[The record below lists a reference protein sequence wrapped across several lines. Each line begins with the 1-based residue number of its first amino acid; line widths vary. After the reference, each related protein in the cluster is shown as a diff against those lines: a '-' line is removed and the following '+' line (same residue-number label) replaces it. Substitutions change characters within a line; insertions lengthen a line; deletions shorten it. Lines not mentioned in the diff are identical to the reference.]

1 MKNIE
6 NIREEEK
13 VKTKKVL
20 AGFTAAAIAAS
31 MITGCGAGAKTET
44 AVSTEAETTAAEE
57 KETTAAEEKETT
69 AAEEKETT
77 AAETVQDTEKRKE
90 RILTVSGN
98 GDFGFPSVYTISPKG
113 QGYMTLSYIF
123 DTLMWKD
130 ESGLIPYLAEDY
142 SVSEDGLTYTFQLRK
157 GVSFTDGTPFTAEDV
172 KFTFDYM
179 KEHPYKWVS
188 VSMVE
193 EASVVDEHTVEI
205 KLNKTYNP
213 FLSDVAGSLPILPK
227 HIWENVTEPETFTE
241 PEAAISTGPFILE
254 NYDAAAGTYTFK
266 ANEDYF
272 YGDVQIDKLVIA
284 NVSGGDSKEALL
296 SGEIAAAPNI
306 SYKAAMSLKDSPEYT
321 VLEGPGLSVTR
332 LYFNFDEEAMA
343 VKEIRQAMYHA
354 VNLDE
359 IVEKAYGGAGYPG
372 SAGHVQPGTPWYNP
386 DVRQYA
392 YDVETAKKMLSE
404 AGAADSNGDG
414 ILEYNGEEMSYTLTF
429 TENDEKLAELLVS
442 YMKAVGIELVPQS
455 ADDATVKAAIS
466 EGNFELAFNTNGSF
480 GGDPVFLSRFA
491 TVGADGAPSVT
502 GQGGTTWE
510 SEEYNRIYNESAV
523 EQDDVKRHQQVNE
536 LQEIIAEELPCLTL
550 YYKKAVA
557 AYNNTIFDG
566 FYYTPDGIS
575 IAVPFIMNKL
585 VFVSGQWKA
594 Q

>member
-1 MKNIE
+1 MQTLDFCWLSDIMKGIE
-6 NIREEEK
+6 NIWEEEK

-20 AGFTAAAIAAS
+20 AGITAAAIAAS

-57 KETTAAEEKETT
+57 KETTAAE
-69 AAEEKETT
+69 
-77 AAETVQDTEKRKE
+77 TVQDTEKSKE

-130 ESGLIPYLAEDY
+130 ESGLVPYLAEDY
-142 SVSEDGLTYTFQLRK
+142 SVSEDGMTYTFQLRK

-205 KLNKTYNP
+205 RLNKTYNP

-359 IVEKAYGGAGYPG
+359 IVEKAYGGAGYVG

-502 GQGGTTWE
+502 GQGGKTWE
-510 SEEYNRIYNESAV
+510 SEEYNKIYNESAV
-523 EQDDVKRHQQVNE
+523 EQDDAKRHEQVNE

-585 VFVSGQWKA
+585 VYVSGQWKA

>member
-1 MKNIE
+1 M
-6 NIREEEK
+6 
-13 VKTKKVL
+13 KTKKVL
-20 AGFTAAAIAAS
+20 AGITAAAIAAS

-57 KETTAAEEKETT
+57 KETTAAET
-69 AAEEKETT
+69 A
-77 AAETVQDTEKRKE
+77 QDTEKSKE

-130 ESGLIPYLAEDY
+130 ESGLVPYLAEDY
-142 SVSEDGLTYTFQLRK
+142 SVSEDGMTYTFQLRK

-205 KLNKTYNP
+205 RLNKTYNP

-359 IVEKAYGGAGYPG
+359 IVEKAYGGAGYAG

-502 GQGGTTWE
+502 GQGGKTWE
-510 SEEYNRIYNESAV
+510 SEEYNKIYNESAV
-523 EQDDVKRHQQVNE
+523 EQDDAKRHEQVNE

>member
-1 MKNIE
+1 
-6 NIREEEK
+6 
-13 VKTKKVL
+13 
-20 AGFTAAAIAAS
+20 

-57 KETTAAEEKETT
+57 KETTAAET
-69 AAEEKETT
+69 A
-77 AAETVQDTEKRKE
+77 QDTEKRKE

-130 ESGLIPYLAEDY
+130 ESGLVPYLAEDY

>member
-1 MKNIE
+1 M
-6 NIREEEK
+6 
-13 VKTKKVL
+13 KTKKVL

-31 MITGCGAGAKTET
+31 MITGCGSGAKTET

-57 KETTAAEEKETT
+57 KETTAAET
-69 AAEEKETT
+69 A
-77 AAETVQDTEKRKE
+77 QDTEKRKE

-254 NYDAAAGTYTFK
+254 NYDSAAGTYTFK

-359 IVEKAYGGAGYPG
+359 VVEKAYGGAGYPG

-429 TENDEKLAELLVS
+429 TENDEKLAELLVT

-491 TVGADGAPSVT
+491 TAGADGAPSVT
-502 GQGGTTWE
+502 GQGGKTWE

-523 EQDDVKRHQQVNE
+523 EQDDAKRHQQVNE

>member
-1 MKNIE
+1 M
-6 NIREEEK
+6 
-13 VKTKKVL
+13 KTKKVL

-44 AVSTEAETTAAEE
+44 AVSTEA
-57 KETTAAEEKETT
+57 ETT

-254 NYDAAAGTYTFK
+254 NYDSAAGTYTFK

-523 EQDDVKRHQQVNE
+523 EQDDAKRHQQVNE

>member
-1 MKNIE
+1 M
-6 NIREEEK
+6 
-13 VKTKKVL
+13 KTKKVL

-44 AVSTEAETTAAEE
+44 AVSTEA
-57 KETTAAEEKETT
+57 ETT

-130 ESGLIPYLAEDY
+130 ESGLVPYLAEDY

-254 NYDAAAGTYTFK
+254 NYDSAAGTYTFK

-502 GQGGTTWE
+502 GQGGKTWE

-523 EQDDVKRHQQVNE
+523 EQDDAKRHEQVNE

>member
-6 NIREEEK
+6 NIWEEEK

-31 MITGCGAGAKTET
+31 MITGCGSGAKTET

-57 KETTAAEEKETT
+57 KETTAAET
-69 AAEEKETT
+69 A
-77 AAETVQDTEKRKE
+77 QDTEKRKE

-254 NYDAAAGTYTFK
+254 NYDSAAGTYMFK

-359 IVEKAYGGAGYPG
+359 VVEKAYGGAGYPG

-523 EQDDVKRHQQVNE
+523 EQDDAKRHQQVNE

>member
-31 MITGCGAGAKTET
+31 MLTGCGSGAKTET
-44 AVSTEAETTAAEE
+44 AVSTEA
-57 KETTAAEEKETT
+57 ETT

-254 NYDAAAGTYTFK
+254 NYDAAAGTYTLK

-343 VKEIRQAMYHA
+343 VKDIRQAMYHA

-523 EQDDVKRHQQVNE
+523 EQDDAKRHQQVNE

>member
-1 MKNIE
+1 M
-6 NIREEEK
+6 
-13 VKTKKVL
+13 KTKKVL

-57 KETTAAEEKETT
+57 KETTAAE
-69 AAEEKETT
+69 
-77 AAETVQDTEKRKE
+77 TVQDTEKRKE

-98 GDFGFPSVYTISPKG
+98 GDFGFLSVYTISPKG

-254 NYDAAAGTYTFK
+254 NYDSAAGTYTFK

-359 IVEKAYGGAGYPG
+359 VVEKAYGGAGYPG

-523 EQDDVKRHQQVNE
+523 EQDDAKRHQQVNE

>member
-1 MKNIE
+1 
-6 NIREEEK
+6 

-44 AVSTEAETTAAEE
+44 AVSTEA
-57 KETTAAEEKETT
+57 ETTAAEEKETT

>member
-1 MKNIE
+1 M
-6 NIREEEK
+6 
-13 VKTKKVL
+13 KTKKVL

-44 AVSTEAETTAAEE
+44 AVSTEAETT
-57 KETTAAEEKETT
+57 
-69 AAEEKETT
+69 T
-77 AAETVQDTEKRKE
+77 AAETAQDTEKRKE

-254 NYDAAAGTYTFK
+254 NYDSAAGTYTFK

-359 IVEKAYGGAGYPG
+359 VVEKAYGGAGYPG

-523 EQDDVKRHQQVNE
+523 EQDDAKRHQQVNE

>member
-31 MITGCGAGAKTET
+31 MITGCGSGAKTET

-57 KETTAAEEKETT
+57 KETTAAET
-69 AAEEKETT
+69 A
-77 AAETVQDTEKRKE
+77 QDTEKRKE

-254 NYDAAAGTYTFK
+254 NYDSAAGTYTFK

-359 IVEKAYGGAGYPG
+359 VVEKAYGGAGYPG

>member
-1 MKNIE
+1 MQTLDFCWLSDIMKGIE
-6 NIREEEK
+6 NIWEEEK

-20 AGFTAAAIAAS
+20 AGITAAAIAAS

-57 KETTAAEEKETT
+57 KETTAAE
-69 AAEEKETT
+69 
-77 AAETVQDTEKRKE
+77 TVQDTEKSKE

-130 ESGLIPYLAEDY
+130 ESGLVPYLAEDY
-142 SVSEDGLTYTFQLRK
+142 SVSEDGMTYTFQLRK

-193 EASVVDEHTVEI
+193 EASVVDEHTGEI
-205 KLNKTYNP
+205 RLNKTYNP

-359 IVEKAYGGAGYPG
+359 IVEKAYGGAGYVG

-502 GQGGTTWE
+502 GQGGKTWE
-510 SEEYNRIYNESAV
+510 SEEYNKIYNESAV
-523 EQDDVKRHQQVNE
+523 EQDDAKRHEQVNE

>member
-1 MKNIE
+1 M
-6 NIREEEK
+6 
-13 VKTKKVL
+13 KTKKVL

-31 MITGCGAGAKTET
+31 MLTGCGSGAKTET
-44 AVSTEAETTAAEE
+44 AVSTEA
-57 KETTAAEEKETT
+57 ETT

-130 ESGLIPYLAEDY
+130 ESGLIPYLSEDY

-254 NYDAAAGTYTFK
+254 NYDSAAGTYTFK

-491 TVGADGAPSVT
+491 TAGADGAPSVT
-502 GQGGTTWE
+502 GQGGPTWE

-523 EQDDVKRHQQVNE
+523 EQDDAKRHQQVNE

>member
-31 MITGCGAGAKTET
+31 MLTGCGSGAKTET

-57 KETTAAEEKETT
+57 KETTAAET
-69 AAEEKETT
+69 A
-77 AAETVQDTEKRKE
+77 QDTEKRKE

-254 NYDAAAGTYTFK
+254 NYDAAAGTYTLK

-523 EQDDVKRHQQVNE
+523 EQDDAKRHQQVNE

>member
-1 MKNIE
+1 M
-6 NIREEEK
+6 
-13 VKTKKVL
+13 KTKKVL

-31 MITGCGAGAKTET
+31 MITGCGSGAKTET

-57 KETTAAEEKETT
+57 KETTAAET
-69 AAEEKETT
+69 A
-77 AAETVQDTEKRKE
+77 QDTEKRKE

-523 EQDDVKRHQQVNE
+523 EQDDAKRHQQVNE

-566 FYYTPDGIS
+566 YYYTPDGIS

>member
-1 MKNIE
+1 M
-6 NIREEEK
+6 
-13 VKTKKVL
+13 KTKKVL

-31 MITGCGAGAKTET
+31 MITGCGSGAKTET

-57 KETTAAEEKETT
+57 KETTAAET
-69 AAEEKETT
+69 A
-77 AAETVQDTEKRKE
+77 QDTEKRKE

-392 YDVETAKKMLSE
+392 YDVETAKKVLSE

-523 EQDDVKRHQQVNE
+523 EQDDAKRHQQVNE

>member
-57 KETTAAEEKETT
+57 KETTAAET
-69 AAEEKETT
+69 A
-77 AAETVQDTEKRKE
+77 QDTEKRKE

>member
-1 MKNIE
+1 M
-6 NIREEEK
+6 
-13 VKTKKVL
+13 KTKKVL

-31 MITGCGAGAKTET
+31 MITGCGSGAKTET

-57 KETTAAEEKETT
+57 KETTAVET
-69 AAEEKETT
+69 A
-77 AAETVQDTEKRKE
+77 QDTEKRKE

-254 NYDAAAGTYTFK
+254 NYDSAAGTYTLK

-510 SEEYNRIYNESAV
+510 SEEYNRIYNE
-523 EQDDVKRHQQVNE
+523 QDDAKRHQQVNE

>member
-1 MKNIE
+1 M
-6 NIREEEK
+6 
-13 VKTKKVL
+13 KTKKVL

-44 AVSTEAETTAAEE
+44 AVSTEA
-57 KETTAAEEKETT
+57 ETT

-321 VLEGPGLSVTR
+321 VLEGPSLSVTR

>member
-1 MKNIE
+1 MKGIE
-6 NIREEEK
+6 NIWEEEK

-44 AVSTEAETTAAEE
+44 AASTEAETTAAEE
-57 KETTAAEEKETT
+57 KEK
-69 AAEEKETT
+69 T
-77 AAETVQDTEKRKE
+77 AAETVQDTEKSKE

-213 FLSDVAGSLPILPK
+213 FLSDVAGGLPILPK

-272 YGDVQIDKLVIA
+272 YGDLQIDKLVIA

-296 SGEIAAAPNI
+296 SGEIDAAPNI

-359 IVEKAYGGAGYPG
+359 IVEKAYGGAGYAG

-404 AGAADSNGDG
+404 AGAADSNGNG

-502 GQGGTTWE
+502 GQGGKTWE
-510 SEEYNRIYNESAV
+510 SEEYNKIYNESAV
-523 EQDDVKRHQQVNE
+523 EQDDAKRHEQVNA

-557 AYNNTIFDG
+557 AYNNTVFDG

>member
-1 MKNIE
+1 MI
-6 NIREEEK
+6 
-13 VKTKKVL
+13 TKKIL

-31 MITGCGAGAKTET
+31 MITGCGAGTKTET
-44 AVSTEAETTAAEE
+44 AASTEAEKTT
-57 KETTAAEEKETT
+57 
-69 AAEEKETT
+69 AEEKETT
-77 AAETVQDTEKRKE
+77 AAETVQDTEKSKE

-130 ESGLIPYLAEDY
+130 ESGLVPYLAEDY
-142 SVSEDGLTYTFQLRK
+142 SVSEDGMTYTFQLRK
-157 GVSFTDGTPFTAEDV
+157 GVAFTDGTPFTAEDV

-359 IVEKAYGGAGYPG
+359 IVEKAYGGAGYAG

-404 AGAADSNGDG
+404 AGAADSNGNG

-429 TENDEKLAELLVS
+429 SENDEKLAELLVS

-491 TVGADGAPSVT
+491 TAGADGAPSVT
-502 GQGGTTWE
+502 GQGGKTWG
-510 SEEYNRIYNESAV
+510 SEEYNKIYNESAV
-523 EQDDVKRHQQVNE
+523 EQDDAKRREQVNA

-585 VFVSGQWKA
+585 VFVSGEWKA

>member
-1 MKNIE
+1 M
-6 NIREEEK
+6 
-13 VKTKKVL
+13 KTKKVL

-31 MITGCGAGAKTET
+31 MITGCGSGAKTET

-57 KETTAAEEKETT
+57 KETTAAET
-69 AAEEKETT
+69 A
-77 AAETVQDTEKRKE
+77 QDTEKRKE

-205 KLNKTYNP
+205 KLNKPYNP

-254 NYDAAAGTYTFK
+254 NYDSAAGTYTLK

-523 EQDDVKRHQQVNE
+523 EQDDAKRHQQVNE

>member
-1 MKNIE
+1 M
-6 NIREEEK
+6 
-13 VKTKKVL
+13 KTKKVL

-31 MITGCGAGAKTET
+31 MITGCGSGAKTET

-57 KETTAAEEKETT
+57 KETTAAET
-69 AAEEKETT
+69 A
-77 AAETVQDTEKRKE
+77 QDTEKRKE

-254 NYDAAAGTYTFK
+254 NYDSAAGTYTFK

-359 IVEKAYGGAGYPG
+359 IVEKAYGGAGYAG

-523 EQDDVKRHQQVNE
+523 EQDDAKRHEQVNE

>member
-1 MKNIE
+1 M
-6 NIREEEK
+6 
-13 VKTKKVL
+13 KTKKVL
-20 AGFTAAAIAAS
+20 AGITAAAIAAS

-57 KETTAAEEKETT
+57 KETTAAE
-69 AAEEKETT
+69 
-77 AAETVQDTEKRKE
+77 TVQDTEKSKE

-130 ESGLIPYLAEDY
+130 ESGLVPYLAEDY
-142 SVSEDGLTYTFQLRK
+142 SVSEDGMTYTFHLRK

-193 EASVVDEHTVEI
+193 EASVVDEHTVVI
-205 KLNKTYNP
+205 RLNKTYNP

-296 SGEIAAAPNI
+296 SGEIAVAPNI

-404 AGAADSNGDG
+404 AGAADGNGDG

-502 GQGGTTWE
+502 GQGGKTWE
-510 SEEYNRIYNESAV
+510 SEEYNKIYNESAV
-523 EQDDVKRHQQVNE
+523 EQDDAKRHEQVNE

>member
-1 MKNIE
+1 M
-6 NIREEEK
+6 
-13 VKTKKVL
+13 KTKKVL
-20 AGFTAAAIAAS
+20 AGITAAAIAAS

-57 KETTAAEEKETT
+57 KETTAAE
-69 AAEEKETT
+69 
-77 AAETVQDTEKRKE
+77 TVQDTEKSKE

-130 ESGLIPYLAEDY
+130 ESGLVPYLAEDY
-142 SVSEDGLTYTFQLRK
+142 SVSEDGMTYTFQLRK

-205 KLNKTYNP
+205 RLNKTYNP

-332 LYFNFDEEAMA
+332 LYFSFDEEAMA

-502 GQGGTTWE
+502 GQGGKTWE

-523 EQDDVKRHQQVNE
+523 EQDDAKRHEQVNE

>member
-44 AVSTEAETTAAEE
+44 AVSTEA
-57 KETTAAEEKETT
+57 ETT

-332 LYFNFDEEAMA
+332 LYFTFDEEAMA

>member
-6 NIREEEK
+6 NIWEEEK

-31 MITGCGAGAKTET
+31 MITGCGSGAKTET

-57 KETTAAEEKETT
+57 KETTAAET
-69 AAEEKETT
+69 A
-77 AAETVQDTEKRKE
+77 QDTEKRKE

-254 NYDAAAGTYTFK
+254 NYDSAAGTYTFK

-359 IVEKAYGGAGYPG
+359 VVEKAYGGAGYAG

-404 AGAADSNGDG
+404 AGAADSNGNG

-502 GQGGTTWE
+502 GQGGKTWE
-510 SEEYNRIYNESAV
+510 SEEYNKIYNESAV
-523 EQDDVKRHQQVNE
+523 EQDDAKRHEQVNE

>member
-1 MKNIE
+1 M
-6 NIREEEK
+6 
-13 VKTKKVL
+13 KTKKVL

-31 MITGCGAGAKTET
+31 MITGCGSGAKTET
-44 AVSTEAETTAAEE
+44 AVSTEA
-57 KETTAAEEKETT
+57 ETT

-502 GQGGTTWE
+502 GQGGKTWE

-523 EQDDVKRHQQVNE
+523 EQDDAKRHEQVNE

>member
-1 MKNIE
+1 M
-6 NIREEEK
+6 
-13 VKTKKVL
+13 KTKKVL

-31 MITGCGAGAKTET
+31 MITGCGSGAKTET

-57 KETTAAEEKETT
+57 KETTAAET
-69 AAEEKETT
+69 A
-77 AAETVQDTEKRKE
+77 QDTEKRKE

-227 HIWENVTEPETFTE
+227 HIWENVTEPEMFTE

-254 NYDAAAGTYTFK
+254 NYDSAAGTYTLK

-523 EQDDVKRHQQVNE
+523 EQDDAKRHQQVNE

>member
-6 NIREEEK
+6 NIWEEEK

-31 MITGCGAGAKTET
+31 MITGCGSGAKTET

-57 KETTAAEEKETT
+57 KETSGADSA
-69 AAEEKETT
+69 
-77 AAETVQDTEKRKE
+77 QDTEKRKE

-254 NYDAAAGTYTFK
+254 NYDSAAGTYTFK

-359 IVEKAYGGAGYPG
+359 VVEKAYGGAGYPG

-523 EQDDVKRHQQVNE
+523 EQDDAKRHQQVNE

>member
-1 MKNIE
+1 MQTLDFCWLSDIMKGIE
-6 NIREEEK
+6 NIWEEEK

-20 AGFTAAAIAAS
+20 AGITAAAIAAS

-57 KETTAAEEKETT
+57 KETTAAE
-69 AAEEKETT
+69 
-77 AAETVQDTEKRKE
+77 TVQDTEKSKE

-130 ESGLIPYLAEDY
+130 ESGLVPYLAEDY
-142 SVSEDGLTYTFQLRK
+142 SVSEDGMTYTFQLRK

-205 KLNKTYNP
+205 RLNKTYNP

-296 SGEIAAAPNI
+296 NGEIAAAPNI

-332 LYFNFDEEAMA
+332 LYFSFDEEAMA

-502 GQGGTTWE
+502 GQGGKTWE

-523 EQDDVKRHQQVNE
+523 EQDDAKRHEQVNE

>member
-6 NIREEEK
+6 NIWEEEK

-31 MITGCGAGAKTET
+31 MITGCGSGAKTET

-57 KETTAAEEKETT
+57 KETTAAET
-69 AAEEKETT
+69 A
-77 AAETVQDTEKRKE
+77 QDTEKRKE

-254 NYDAAAGTYTFK
+254 NYDSAAGTYTFK

-284 NVSGGDSKEALL
+284 NVSGGVSKEALL

-359 IVEKAYGGAGYPG
+359 VVEKAYGGAGYPG

-523 EQDDVKRHQQVNE
+523 EQDDAKRHQQVNE

>member
-6 NIREEEK
+6 NIWEEEK

-31 MITGCGAGAKTET
+31 MITGCGSGAKTET

-57 KETTAAEEKETT
+57 KETTAAETS
-69 AAEEKETT
+69 
-77 AAETVQDTEKRKE
+77 QDTEKRKE

-123 DTLMWKD
+123 DTRMWKD
-130 ESGLIPYLAEDY
+130 DAGLIPYLAEDY

-172 KFTFDYM
+172 KFTFDCM

-254 NYDAAAGTYTFK
+254 NYDSAAGTYTLK

-523 EQDDVKRHQQVNE
+523 EQDDAKRHQQVNE